1 MKKFILVFSLSAACF
16 VFGVFIGWWANSP
29 GMDLLCT
36 PSAVFELGKD
46 IQGEGIYVKAGTQV
60 NLRSCEYANRFSI
73 DLYSEKGSYPELF
86 IPVNSAT
93 NLGNH
98 GADQYDVSI
107 KEP

>member
-1 MKKFILVFSLSAACF
+1 MKKYNLVISLSTVLF
-16 VFGVFIGWWANSP
+16 MFGVFVGWWANSP
-29 GMDLLCT
+29 GMDILCT

-46 IQGEGIYVKAGTQV
+46 IEGEGIFVKAGKQV

-73 DLYSEKGSYPELF
+73 DLYSEKGNYPELF
-86 IPVNSAT
+86 IPVNGAT

-98 GADQYDVSI
+98 GADQYSVSI